1 MKYASKATTACK
13 NT

>member
-1 MKYASKATTACK
+1 MKYASKATIACK